1 MDAPPVDGPG
11 LAALGEGCSYHV
23 NDWYGLAGRRQHVSA
38 DGMIAVQFSGRLLN
52 EDRLRQAAGS
62 AAPAGCS
69 LEQVLAVLYEKRGE
83 SLLRDLN
90 GPFILAIADNARKS
104 LLLARDQHGQKFCF
118 MASAGRTLLVQR
130 QSADPAAMPGLPD
143 ETNFQALADYLALG
157 YIPAPATI
165 WARTQQTAG
174 RSPGFSD
181 DEWQSELPSLLATG
195 TDAQVETVVYRSCS

>member
-90 GPFILAIADNARKS
+90 GPFILAIADNARKVCCWRVTS
-104 LLLARDQHGQKFCF
+104 MGRNLCF
-118 MASAGRTLLVQR
+118 MASARTDAAGSAT
-130 QSADPAAMPGLPD
+130 SADPAAMPV
-143 ETNFQALADYLALG
+143 LA
-157 YIPAPATI
+157 
-165 WARTQQTAG
+165 R
-174 RSPGFSD
+174 
-181 DEWQSELPSLLATG
+181 
-195 TDAQVETVVYRSCS
+195 